1 MSEVTRFG
9 ISMDSGLLAQF
20 DQRVSHKGYA
30 NRSEAIRDLV
40 QADLV
45 AEEWERAEGEVVATV
60 SLVYDHH
67 LRQLSTRLTG
77 FQHEHHRTV
86 LSSLHV
92 HLDEDNC
99 LEVLIVKGKE
109 PEVRRFAER
118 LIATKGVKHGRLTL
132 ATTGKYLT

>member
-1 MSEVTRFG
+1 MAGVVRFG
-9 ISMDSGLLAQF
+9 ISMDQELLERF
-20 DQRVSHKGYA
+20 DRRIARKGYE

-40 QADLV
+40 RADLV
-45 AEEWERAEGEVVATV
+45 AEEWERAEGEVVGTI

-67 LRQLSTRLTG
+67 LRQLAKRLTG
-77 FQHEHHRTV
+77 FQHEHYHTI

-99 LEVLIVKGKE
+99 LEVLVVRGSE
-109 PEVRRFAER
+109 PDIRALAER

-132 ATTGKYLT
+132 TTTGRRLP

>member
-1 MSEVTRFG
+1 MDVVRFG
-9 ISMDSGLLAQF
+9 ISMDPNLLARF
-20 DQRVSHKGYA
+20 DRRIARKGYA

-40 QADLV
+40 RTDLV
-45 AEEWERAEGEVVATV
+45 AEEWERAEGEVVATI

-67 LRQLSTRLTG
+67 SRQLSKQLTG
-77 FQHEHHRTV
+77 FQHAHHRTV

-99 LEVLIVKGKE
+99 LEVLIVKGAG
-109 PEVRRFAER
+109 PVVRSFAEH

-132 ATTGKYLT
+132 ATTGKQLT

>member
-1 MSEVTRFG
+1 MDEVARVG
-9 ISMDSGLLAQF
+9 ISMDPRLLAQF
-20 DQRVSHKGYA
+20 DERIARKGYA

-40 QADLV
+40 RADLV
-45 AEEWERAEGEVVATV
+45 AQEWERARGEVVATI

-67 LRQLSTRLTG
+67 LQQLSRRLTG
-77 FQHEHHRTV
+77 FQHQHHRTV

-92 HLDEDNC
+92 HLDKDNC

-109 PEVRRFAER
+109 SEIRSFADH

-132 ATTGKYLT
+132 ATTGKRLT

>member
-1 MSEVTRFG
+1 MDNIVRFG
-9 ISMDSGLLAQF
+9 ISMDAKLLAQF
-20 DQRVSHKGYA
+20 DHRIARKGYD

-40 QADLV
+40 RADLV
-45 AEEWERAEGEVVATV
+45 TEEWEHTTGAVVGAI

-67 LRQLSTRLTG
+67 LRQLPKRLTS
-77 FQHEHHRTV
+77 FQHDHYQTI

-99 LEVLIVKGKE
+99 LEVLVVKGRE
-109 PEVRRFAER
+109 SEIRAVAER

-132 ATTGKYLT
+132 TTTGKRLT

>member
-1 MSEVTRFG
+1 MSAVIRFG
-9 ISMDSGLLAQF
+9 ISMDPGLLAQF
-20 DQRVSHKGYA
+20 DRRISGKGYA

-40 QADLV
+40 RADLV
-45 AEEWERAEGEVVATV
+45 AQEWERAEGEMVATI
-60 SLVYDHH
+60 SLVYDYH
-67 LRQLSTRLTG
+67 LRQLSKRLTG

-99 LEVLIVKGKE
+99 LEVLVVKGKE
-109 PEVRRFAER
+109 PEVRAFAEH

-132 ATTGKYLT
+132 ATTGKHLT